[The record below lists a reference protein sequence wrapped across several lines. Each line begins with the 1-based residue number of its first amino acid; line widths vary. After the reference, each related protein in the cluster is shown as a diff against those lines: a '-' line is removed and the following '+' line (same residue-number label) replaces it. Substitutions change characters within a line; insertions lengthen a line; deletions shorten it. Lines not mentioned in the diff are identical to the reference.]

1 MTMYATS
8 RTNYINVLKIN
19 ICTNLTLNIYLNIY
33 KIFSK
38 LYVVEKQLLTNKI
51 AVNEC

>member
-19 ICTNLTLNIYLNIY
+19 ICTNLTLNIYFNICEVLY
-33 KIFSK
+33 KNYI
-38 LYVVEKQLLTNKI
+38 VENKLLTNKI
-51 AVNEC
+51 MINKC

>member
-1 MTMYATS
+1 M
-8 RTNYINVLKIN
+8 N
-19 ICTNLTLNIYLNIY
+19 ICTNLTLNIYFNIL

-51 AVNEC
+51 AIN